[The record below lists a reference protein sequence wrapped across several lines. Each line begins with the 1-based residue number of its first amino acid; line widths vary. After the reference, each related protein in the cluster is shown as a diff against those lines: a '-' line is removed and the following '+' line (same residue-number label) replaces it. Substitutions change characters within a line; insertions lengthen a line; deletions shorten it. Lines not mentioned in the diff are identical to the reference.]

1 MRIQK
6 TPFVIV
12 IVLSCALV
20 SQSQSKPKL
29 AFDEFFNSVEITAL
43 EISPD
48 GNSVVIG
55 TERADWDQQ
64 IFRTDLWFYRDVRKD
79 DVRKNDDRKDDD
91 GKAGSLIQL
100 TQSGHDSEPKWS
112 PDGRW
117 IAFISERKTSSEKS
131 DEADDSDSDS
141 KAEDTSQLYLI
152 SPSGGEAIPVT
163 QGEEDVHAFSW
174 SANSQTIY
182 FATRQPWTKSQ
193 KDDYKKDWKDV
204 VQYRTAERGDAI
216 FSLDIAAALDRHAAA
231 PAKVESKS
239 DKEFEDLTPGAEV
252 IATTPLRVDSL
263 LTSPDGNKLAFL
275 TNAINQ
281 RQEKPEDVELYVLDL
296 PNVARA
302 LPSAGSEPV
311 LSLPKGQAL
320 PAPAGSATTADSTAR
335 AAADANPALTQPR
348 RITHNTAVETRPH
361 WANDSRHIF
370 FTVEIGDV
378 SGPYRDLQPHLYWV
392 DTAKLDADSAKVD
405 HDPTEQWAK
414 DFVGPV
420 EQYAVEHVA
429 ADPSVSPASTASAQR
444 TNASMTTV
452 LASARL
458 GTEVQMY
465 SATKPSDEL
474 HRITAWPG
482 TYANISVAA
491 HSPKIAF
498 IYSSLGKPD
507 EVYLADSAAQLD
519 QAKPI
524 TGFNKVFTERDL
536 PQGKPYRWK
545 ADDGTTIEG
554 MLIYPPGRFEQKHLP
569 MFTLIHGGPADADG
583 NHFGADWYN
592 WAALAAT
599 NGWLVFRPNYR
610 GSVGYGDQ
618 FLQQIVPQIVSRP
631 GKDILEGVD
640 ALVKDGI
647 ADPDHLTVGGYSYGG
662 YMTNWLITQTTR
674 FKAAVTGAGA
684 VEHIGN
690 WGNDDTT
697 YDDAYFLGGRPWEV
711 PQRYHDE
718 AAIFQIDKLRTP
730 THMVAGADDIR
741 VAVLEDYLL
750 EHALYSLGIP
760 NKLLIFP
767 GEGHGLG
774 KNPWHGK
781 IKVREELKWLQK
793 YGGVPASN

>member
-1 MRIQK
+1 MRIR
-6 TPFVIV
+6 TTFFVAV
-12 IVLSCALV
+12 VVLTSALAAV
-20 SQSQSKPKL
+20 VQIEAQTEAKPKPKL
-29 AFDEFFNSVEITAL
+29 SFDEFFNSVSITAL

-48 GNSVVIG
+48 GNSVAIG

-64 IFRTDLWFYRDVRKD
+64 IFRNDLWLYHD
-79 DVRKNDDRKDDD
+79 DAK
-91 GKAGSLIQL
+91 SLIQL

-117 IAFISERKTSSEKS
+117 IAFVSERKTSAEKS
-131 DEADDSDSDS
+131 DDSDSDS
-141 KAEDTSQLYLI
+141 SSKDEETSQLYLI
-152 SPSGGEAIPVT
+152 SPNGGEAFPIT

-174 SANSQTIY
+174 STDSQTIY
-182 FATRQPWTKSQ
+182 FATRQPWSKTQ
-193 KDDYKKDWKDV
+193 KDAYKQSWKDV
-204 VQYRTAERGDAI
+204 IQYRTAERGDTI
-216 FSLDIAAALDRHAAA
+216 FALDLPGALARHAAA
-231 PAKVESKS
+231 PAKLDSSSEK
-239 DKEFEDLTPGAEV
+239 DKEQKEEKEDLTPGARA
-252 IATTPLRVDSL
+252 IATSPLRVDTL
-263 LTSPDGNKLAFL
+263 ETSPDGRKLAFL
-275 TNAINQ
+275 SNAINQ
-281 RQEKPEDVELYVLDL
+281 RQEKYEDVEIYVVDL
-296 PNVARA
+296 VSVARA
-302 LPSAGSEPV
+302 PS
-311 LSLPKGQAL
+311 
-320 PAPAGSATTADSTAR
+320 PATADSA
-335 AAADANPALTQPR
+335 ANPTLAQPR
-348 RITHNTAVETRPH
+348 RITHNTAVETRPR
-361 WANDSRHIF
+361 WANDSRHIL

-378 SGPYRDLQPHLYWV
+378 SGPYRDLQPHLYSV
-392 DTAKLDADSAKVD
+392 DTDSATGDHDQVDQWSKAFIGPVD
-405 HDPTEQWAK
+405 H
-414 DFVGPV
+414 
-420 EQYAVEHVA
+420 YAVAGSTILA
-429 ADPSVSPASTASAQR
+429 A
-444 TNASMTTV
+444 
-452 LASARL
+452 ARV

-465 SATKPSDEL
+465 SAVKPSDEFHQL
-474 HRITAWPG
+474 SKWPG
-482 TYANISVAA
+482 TYSAISTAK
-491 HSPKIAF
+491 SSGKIAF
-498 IYSSLGKPD
+498 VYSALDKPD
-507 EVYLADSAAQLD
+507 ELYLADSLEKLND
-519 QAKPI
+519 AKPI
-524 TGFNKVFTERDL
+524 TNFNKLFAERDL
-536 PQGKPYRWK
+536 PKGKPYQWK
-545 ADDGTTIEG
+545 ADDGTTVEG
-554 MLIYPPGRFEQKHLP
+554 MLIYPPGKFESKHLP

-583 NHFGADWYN
+583 NHFEADWYQ

-599 NGWLVFRPNYR
+599 NGWLVFEPNYR
-610 GSVGYGDQ
+610 GSTGYGDK
-618 FLQQIVPQIVSRP
+618 FLLQIVPVIVSRP

-718 AAIFQIDKLRTP
+718 AAIFQMDKVKTP

-793 YGGVPASN
+793 YGGVPAEK